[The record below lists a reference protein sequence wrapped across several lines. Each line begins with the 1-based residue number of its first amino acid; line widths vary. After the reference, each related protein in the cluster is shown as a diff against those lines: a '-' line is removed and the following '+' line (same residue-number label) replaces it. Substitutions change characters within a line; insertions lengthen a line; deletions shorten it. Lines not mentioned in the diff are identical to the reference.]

1 VRVTLGLYG
10 ESTVAMPVNADLA
23 NETEGKCRLVR
34 ILVVDDNPA
43 VRHYLRAL
51 LEQQGTWQVCD
62 EARTGGEAIQRV
74 RKNPPDMILLDFQ
87 MPDLN
92 GLDVARQISGL
103 FPEIPILMVTI
114 HLSRQLADEARR
126 AGIRG
131 ACAKSDVGSIVEAVD
146 ALLHEGTYFPH
157 FPPLSA
163 QGS

>member
-1 VRVTLGLYG
+1 M
-10 ESTVAMPVNADLA
+10 AK
-23 NETEGKCRLVR
+23 ETEGKCRLVR

-51 LEQQGTWQVCD
+51 LEQQGSWQVCD
-62 EARTGGEAIQRV
+62 EARTGAEAIQRV

-131 ACAKSDVGSIVEAVD
+131 A
-146 ALLHEGTYFPH
+146 
-157 FPPLSA
+157 
-163 QGS
+163 

>member
-1 VRVTLGLYG
+1 L
-10 ESTVAMPVNADLA
+10 VAGCAGSGRSRICILDFWVWRD
-23 NETEGKCRLVR
+23 CCLVR

-51 LEQQGTWQVCD
+51 LEQQSAWQVCD
-62 EARTGGEAIQRV
+62 EARTGKEALQRV
-74 RKNPPDMILLDFQ
+74 EKNPPDMILLDFQ

-92 GLDVARQISGL
+92 GLDVARQVMRL

-114 HLSRQLADEARR
+114 HLSKQLAEEARK

-146 ALLHEGTYFPH
+146 VLLHAGTYFPS
-157 FPPLSA
+157 LSSA
-163 QGS
+163 GN